1 MSKPVAKIIKDA
13 LKNKGYDFI
22 NIRFCGANYHGPAEW
37 YFKVSKLDM
46 DFILKEADDYFSSCD
61 FQFDAED
68 GIYSI
73 GGDKENILEIVE
85 FLPCKT
91 PLPTPPQD

>member
-22 NIRFCGANYHGPAEW
+22 HIRFCGANYHGPAEW

-46 DFILKEADDYFSSCD
+46 DFILKEADVESTDQCNTCVKTSYFD
-61 FQFDAED
+61 H
-68 GIYSI
+68 
-73 GGDKENILEIVE
+73 
-85 FLPCKT
+85 FLVGNYGT
-91 PLPTPPQD
+91 HETVVYQAR

>member
-1 MSKPVAKIIKDA
+1 MSKPVAKIIKDT

-68 GIYSI
+68 GNYII
-73 GGDKENILEIVE
+73 GGG
-85 FLPCKT
+85 
-91 PLPTPPQD
+91 

>member
-1 MSKPVAKIIKDA
+1 
-13 LKNKGYDFI
+13 
-22 NIRFCGANYHGPAEW
+22 
-37 YFKVSKLDM
+37 M

-68 GIYSI
+68 GNYII